1 MKVVDLMRPD
11 GRVFLKSEWG
21 PIGDEWPC
29 VSFTKKS
36 VGDRLRSDFRPGRDV
51 LIYVGTTNAEM
62 TKNPAH
68 RARLLSAVVI
78 QPNQVLETRKIV
90 PRNIWENSVA
100 QWGKDRWPHAM
111 AVTRAATMVDDPL
124 PSAREIIPKAY
135 RSFSEMAN
143 RGGVV
148 EATGEERDAVLKLP
162 VKEIELT
169 LSEDVSG
176 YLDLISVV
184 SNDLEVGVK
193 QEVTRMASAI
203 QNRVKTGG
211 EAGVRINPL
220 RSAPNISDLIML
232 LSSKW
237 KNQNGACALCGG
249 PLSARGQNPM
259 LQASP
264 DRIDSENGAYDDE
277 NVQITHLACNLA
289 KNQYG
294 DDQFFEWL
302 DTVRG
307 ESLDSDTELV

>member
-111 AVTRAATMVDDPL
+111 AVTRAAAMVDDPL
-124 PSAREIIPKAY
+124 PGAREIIPMAY

-176 YLDLISVV
+176 YQRRCRTFMAEKRRPV
-184 SNDLEVGVK
+184 SP
-193 QEVTRMASAI
+193 ASLTSYA
-203 QNRVKTGG
+203 
-211 EAGVRINPL
+211 
-220 RSAPNISDLIML
+220 
-232 LSSKW
+232 
-237 KNQNGACALCGG
+237 
-249 PLSARGQNPM
+249 
-259 LQASP
+259 
-264 DRIDSENGAYDDE
+264 
-277 NVQITHLACNLA
+277 
-289 KNQYG
+289 
-294 DDQFFEWL
+294 
-302 DTVRG
+302 
-307 ESLDSDTELV
+307 